1 MVVVM
6 GQKRPLGRPVERD
19 KLEGRGKAGSRV
31 VGSYCLFFFFEIF
44 AFILQNFL
52 DIFILLLLFV
62 FVLKKNHQISCFFKK
77 ERGKKKAKCRAKFSF
92 YYYF

>member
-6 GQKRPLGRPVERD
+6 GQKRLLGRPAQRD
-19 KLEGRGKAGSRV
+19 KLEGRGRLGPGWLAV
-31 VGSYCLFFFFEIF
+31 LVFFFFQIF

-62 FVLKKNHQISCFFKK
+62 FFLKKIHQISCFFKK
-77 ERGKKKAKCRAKFSF
+77 EREKKKQNAEQSF
-92 YYYF
+92 YYYFF